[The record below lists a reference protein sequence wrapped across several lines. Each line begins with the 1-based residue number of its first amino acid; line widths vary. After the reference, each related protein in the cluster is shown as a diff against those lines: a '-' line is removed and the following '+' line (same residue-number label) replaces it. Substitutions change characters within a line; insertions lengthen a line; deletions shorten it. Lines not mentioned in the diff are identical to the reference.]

1 MKIGMTFDLRD
12 DYLAMGFSENETAE
26 FDHEETIL
34 SIERE
39 LLALGHE
46 VDRIG
51 HVQALTRRLAD
62 GDRWDLVFNISEGLW
77 GMGRES
83 QVPALLDAYGIAYTF
98 SDPLVCALTLHK
110 GMTKHVLRS
119 AGIATTDFVVVDS
132 AEDLAKVNFAF
143 PMFAK
148 PVAEGTAKGIDAS
161 SKIDEPGELRRR
173 CLSILEEYRQPAI
186 VEPYLGGREF
196 TTSIVGTGEEAE
208 VLGTL
213 ELGYDERADANAYT
227 YRNKEECETLV
238 HYFLTDEA
246 AAARCAELAL
256 RTWRT
261 LGCRDAG
268 RVDFRADESGRLYV
282 LEVNPLPGMH
292 PSHSDLPMT
301 CTAVGR
307 SYRDLIARIVASAEK
322 RIVAGSVL
330 RPASVA
336 S

>member
-26 FDHEETIL
+26 FDREETIL

-77 GMGRES
+77 GVGRES

-148 PVAEGTAKGIDAS
+148 PVAEGTAKGIDANS
-161 SKIDEPGELRRR
+161 RIDEPGELRRR
-173 CLSILEEYRQPAI
+173 CLSILEEYRQSAI

-196 TTSIVGTGEEAE
+196 TTSIVGTGKEAE

-213 ELGYDERADANAYT
+213 ELGYDEKADANAYT
-227 YRNKEECETLV
+227 YRNKEECESLV

-256 RTWRT
+256 STWRT

-268 RVDFRADESGRLYV
+268 RVDFREDEGGRLYV

-301 CTAVGR
+301 CTAVGM

-322 RIVAGSVL
+322 RIAAGSVL
-330 RPASVA
+330 LPASVA